1 LTFEEISMCGIF
13 GYIGDQQALPLLVE
27 GLRRLEYRGYDSTGV
42 AIHGEDGIA
51 VHKTVGKV
59 GDLQAILPAQVE
71 GSMGIAHTRWATHGG
86 VTQVN
91 THPHHAHDGT
101 IHLVHNGIIEN
112 FRSLRQHLA
121 QQNIECISE
130 TDSEVLVQM
139 MALERAQG
147 ATPLESVQRTLK
159 RLRGTWGLCIMFRDE
174 DLLICARNGSPLIIG
189 QGEGEMFVSSDP
201 HPLTSHTQRVV
212 YLDDGDVAVVSR
224 NTITMH
230 SGQGRPSQ
238 PNVTVLEEAWGE
250 SELGDA
256 PHYMLKEIYEQP
268 DALRQCIA
276 GRIDREMGTGR
287 LGGMRLGHETLVQAP
302 HVRLLGCG
310 TAYYAAEIGQ
320 MLIEKMAR
328 IPAVTHIS
336 SEFRNNDP
344 VINPRALYLAV
355 SQSGETAD
363 TIAAVKEI
371 KLKGGQI
378 FGVVNVVG
386 STIARLCGQGVY
398 IHSGPEQSVASTKAF
413 TNMVAA
419 LAVFATQLGRTRH
432 LSKEQGRELIDQL
445 QQAPHLMETYFENT
459 GPIAEAVDLLA
470 EAKSVLYLG
479 RGLSASVAKEGALKL
494 MELAYIPCLA
504 YPAGEMKHGPIALL
518 EEGSPVVVVAPND
531 HLKEKTLSA
540 LHECKARGAKIILI
554 HEKGD
559 SIASEGDVSIA
570 VPTIHPWL
578 TPLLTVVPL
587 QLLAYETAL
596 RLGRDVD
603 RPRNLAKSVTVE

>member
-1 LTFEEISMCGIF
+1 MCGIF
-13 GYIGDQQALPLLVE
+13 GYIGHQQALPILVE

-42 AIHGEDGIA
+42 AVDDGNDIHT
-51 VHKTVGKV
+51 HKTVGKV
-59 GDLQAILPAQVE
+59 SDLQSVLPDRVD
-71 GSMGIAHTRWATHGG
+71 GSKGIAHTRWATHGG
-86 VTQVN
+86 VTQPN
-91 THPHHAHDGT
+91 THPHSSSDGS
-101 IHLVHNGIIEN
+101 IHLVHNGIIQN
-112 FRSLRQHLA
+112 FRALRKGLESRG
-121 QQNIECISE
+121 ITCVSE

-139 MALERAQG
+139 MALELADG
-147 ATPLESVQRTLK
+147 ATPLQSVQRTLK
-159 RLRGTWGLCIMFRDE
+159 RVRGTWGLCIMFKDHE
-174 DLLICARNGSPLIIG
+174 QLICARNGSPLIIG
-189 QGEGEMFVSSDP
+189 HGDGEMFVSSDP

-212 YLDDGDVAVVSR
+212 YLEDGDLAV
-224 NTITMH
+224 ITRESISMT
-230 SGQGRPSQ
+230 SSKGQAVQ
-238 PNVTVLEEAWGE
+238 PNMMVLEDSWGE

-256 PHYMLKEIYEQP
+256 PHYMYKEIYEQP

-276 GRIDREMGTGR
+276 GRVDREMGTGR
-287 LGGMRLGHETLVQAP
+287 LGGMRLGHSTLVQAP

-310 TAYYAAEIGQ
+310 TAHNATEIGQ

-344 VINPRALYLAV
+344 VINPKALYLAV

-363 TIAAVKEI
+363 TISAVKEV
-371 KLKGGQI
+371 KLKGGQV

-413 TNMVAA
+413 TNMVGA
-419 LAVFATQLGRTRH
+419 LTIFATQLGRTRH
-432 LSKEQGRELIDQL
+432 LSKEQGREIMDHL
-445 QQAPHLMETYFENT
+445 QQAPHLMESYFENT
-459 GPIAEAVDLLA
+459 GPIEQAVDLISKS
-470 EAKSVLYLG
+470 KSVLFLG
-479 RGLSASVAKEGALKL
+479 RGLSSSVAKEGALKL

-518 EEGSPVVVVAPND
+518 EEGSPVVVIAPND
-531 HLKEKTLSA
+531 HLKEKTMSA

-554 HEKGD
+554 HEHGD
-559 SIASEGDVSIA
+559 PIADEGDVSIG
-570 VPTIHPWL
+570 VPSIHPWL
-578 TPLLTVVPL
+578 SPLLTVLPM
-587 QLLAYETAL
+587 QLIAYETAL

>member
-1 LTFEEISMCGIF
+1 MCGIF
-13 GYIGDQQALPLLVE
+13 GYIGSQQALPILVE

-42 AIHGEDGIA
+42 SVHDGTTIQT
-51 VHKTVGKV
+51 HKTVGKV
-59 GDLQAILPAQVE
+59 ADLHAILPVGIQ
-71 GSMGIAHTRWATHGG
+71 GTLGIAHTRWATHGG
-86 VTQVN
+86 VTDLN
-91 THPHHAHDGT
+91 AHPHASRDGR

-112 FRSLRQHLA
+112 FQLLRRRLTA
-121 QQNIECISE
+121 QGIDCVSE
-130 TDSEVLVQM
+130 TDSEVLVHM
-139 MALERAQG
+139 VALEMEKGSA
-147 ATPLESVQRTLK
+147 PLEAVQRMLK
-159 RLRGTWGLCIMFRDE
+159 HLRGTWGLCIMFNDHE
-174 DLLICARNGSPLIIG
+174 LLVCARNGSPLIVG
-189 QGEGEMFVSSDP
+189 QGDGEMFVSSDP
-201 HPLTSHTQRVV
+201 HPLTTHTQRVV
-212 YLDDGDVAVVSR
+212 YLEDGDVAV
-224 NTITMH
+224 ITREGVKLR
-230 SGQGRPSQ
+230 STRGSLVNPDI
-238 PNVTVLEEAWGE
+238 TVLEEEWGE
-250 SELGDA
+250 AELGDA
-256 PHYMLKEIYEQP
+256 PHYMYKEIHEQP

-287 LGGMRLGHETLVQAP
+287 LGGMRLEHSTLVQTP

-310 TAYYAAEIGQ
+310 TAHYAAEIGQ

-344 VINPRALYLAV
+344 VINPKALFLAV

-363 TIAAVKEI
+363 TISALKEI
-371 KLKGGQI
+371 KLKGGQV

-386 STIARLCGQGVY
+386 STIARLCERGVY

-419 LAVFATQLGRTRH
+419 LAIFATQLGRTRS
-432 LSKEQGRELIDQL
+432 LSKEQGKEVMQALH
-445 QQAPHLMETYFENT
+445 QAPHLMEAYFDDV
-459 GPIAEAVDLLA
+459 GPISQAVDLLA
-470 EAKSVLYLG
+470 DAKSVLFLG

-540 LHECKARGAKIILI
+540 LHECRARGAKIILI

-559 SIASEGDVSIA
+559 PIGEEGDVSIP
-570 VPTIHPWL
+570 VPSIHPWL
-578 TPLLTVVPL
+578 TPLMTVVPL
-587 QLLAYETAL
+587 QLMAYETAV
-596 RLGRDVD
+596 RLGHDVD

>member
-1 LTFEEISMCGIF
+1 MCGIF
-13 GYIGDQQALPLLVE
+13 GYIGPQQALPLLVE

-42 AIHGEDGIA
+42 AIHDENAIH

-59 GDLQAILPAQVE
+59 SDLQRILPDRVE
-71 GSMGIAHTRWATHGG
+71 GNMGIAHTRWATHGG

-91 THPHHAHDGT
+91 THPHQAHDGSV
-101 IHLVHNGIIEN
+101 HLVHNGIIEN
-112 FRSLRQHLA
+112 FRSLRKRLE
-121 QQNIECISE
+121 QQGIECVSE

-139 MALERAQG
+139 MALELANG
-147 ATPLESVQRTLK
+147 AEPLEAVQRTVQ

-189 QGEGEMFVSSDP
+189 QGVNEMFVSSDP
-201 HPLTSHTQRVV
+201 HPLTTHTQRVV
-212 YLDDGDVAVVSR
+212 YLEDGDLAVVRRSG
-224 NTITMH
+224 ITMH
-230 SGQGRPSQ
+230 SAQGGSST
-238 PNVTVLEEAWGE
+238 PNVTVLEEEWGE
-250 SELGDA
+250 SDLGDA
-256 PHYMLKEIYEQP
+256 PHYMYKEIYEQP

-276 GRIDREMGTGR
+276 GRVDREMGSGR
-287 LGGMRLGHETLVQAP
+287 LGGMRLAHDTLVQAP

-344 VINPRALYLAV
+344 VINPKALYLAV

-386 STIARLCGQGVY
+386 STIARLCEKGVY

-419 LAVFATQLGRTRH
+419 LTIFATQLGRTRH
-432 LSKEQGRELIDQL
+432 LSKDQGRDLIEHL
-445 QQAPHLMETYFENT
+445 QQAPHLMERYFDDV
-459 GPIAEAVDLLA
+459 GPITEAVDLLA
-470 EAKSVLYLG
+470 DASSVLYLG

-518 EEGSPVVVVAPND
+518 EEGSPVVVIAPND
-531 HLKEKTLSA
+531 HLKAKTLSA

-554 HEKGD
+554 HEAGD
-559 SIASEGDVSIA
+559 DIASEADVCIP
-570 VPTIHPWL
+570 VPAIHPWL
-578 TPLLTVVPL
+578 TPLLTVLPL
-587 QLLAYETAL
+587 QLMAYHTAL

>member
-1 LTFEEISMCGIF
+1 MCGIF
-13 GYIGDQQALPLLVE
+13 GYIGSQQALPILVE

-42 AIHGEDGIA
+42 SVHDGTTIQT
-51 VHKTVGKV
+51 HKTVGKV
-59 GDLQAILPAQVE
+59 ADLHAILPAGIQ
-71 GSMGIAHTRWATHGG
+71 GTLGIAHTRWATHGG
-86 VTQVN
+86 VTDLN
-91 THPHHAHDGT
+91 AHPHASRDGR

-112 FRSLRQHLA
+112 FQLLRRRLTA
-121 QQNIECISE
+121 QGIDCVSE
-130 TDSEVLVQM
+130 TDSEVLVHM
-139 MALERAQG
+139 VALEMEKGSA
-147 ATPLESVQRTLK
+147 PLEAVQRMLK
-159 RLRGTWGLCIMFRDE
+159 HLRGTWGLCIMFNDHE
-174 DLLICARNGSPLIIG
+174 LLVCARNGSPLIVG
-189 QGEGEMFVSSDP
+189 QGDGEMFVSSDP
-201 HPLTSHTQRVV
+201 HPLTTHTQRVV
-212 YLDDGDVAVVSR
+212 YLEDGDVAV
-224 NTITMH
+224 ITREGVKLR
-230 SGQGRPSQ
+230 STRGSLVNPDI
-238 PNVTVLEEAWGE
+238 TVLEEEWGE
-250 SELGDA
+250 AELGDA
-256 PHYMLKEIYEQP
+256 PHYMYKEIHEQP

-287 LGGMRLGHETLVQAP
+287 LGGMRLEHSTLVQTP

-310 TAYYAAEIGQ
+310 TAHYAAEIGQ

-344 VINPRALYLAV
+344 VINPKALFLAV

-363 TIAAVKEI
+363 TISALKEI
-371 KLKGGQI
+371 KLKGGQV

-386 STIARLCGQGVY
+386 STIARLCERGVY

-419 LAVFATQLGRTRH
+419 LAIFATQLGRTRS
-432 LSKEQGRELIDQL
+432 LSKEQGKEVMQALH
-445 QQAPHLMETYFENT
+445 QAPHLMEAYFDDV
-459 GPIAEAVDLLA
+459 GPISQAVDLLA
-470 EAKSVLYLG
+470 DAKSVLFLG

-540 LHECKARGAKIILI
+540 LHECRARGAKIILI

-559 SIASEGDVSIA
+559 PIGEEGDVSIP
-570 VPTIHPWL
+570 VPSIHPWL
-578 TPLLTVVPL
+578 TPLMTVVPL
-587 QLLAYETAL
+587 QLMAYETAV
-596 RLGRDVD
+596 RLGHDVD

>member
-1 LTFEEISMCGIF
+1 MCGIF
-13 GYIGDQQALPLLVE
+13 GYIGKRSALPVLVE

-42 AIHGEDGIA
+42 AIHDGDKIT

-59 GDLQAILPAQVE
+59 QELHSVLPEDVP
-71 GSMGIAHTRWATHGG
+71 GTMGIAHTRWATHGG
-86 VTQVN
+86 VTFVN
-91 THPHHAHDGT
+91 THPHASHDGK

-112 FRSLRQHLA
+112 FRSLHRRVQSHG
-121 QQNIECISE
+121 IECVGQ
-130 TDSEVLVQM
+130 TDSEVLVHLM
-139 MALERAQG
+139 SIELAGG
-147 ATPLESVQRTLK
+147 ATPQQAVERTLA
-159 RLRGTWGLCIMFRDE
+159 LARGTWGLSILFVDH

-189 QGEGEMFVSSDP
+189 QGDGEMFVSSDP
-201 HPLTSHTQRVV
+201 HPLSAHTQRVV
-212 YLDDGDVAVVSR
+212 YMEDGDLAILTRDSMKMVTR
-224 NTITMH
+224 KGH
-230 SGQGRPSQ
+230 SVDPT
-238 PNVTVLEEAWGE
+238 VTVLEDSWSESDLGE
-250 SELGDA
+250 S
-256 PHYMLKEIYEQP
+256 PHFMHKEIYEQP
-268 DALRQCIA
+268 EALRHCIA
-276 GRIDREMGTGR
+276 GRVDREMGSGR
-287 LGGMRLGHETLVQAP
+287 LGGMRLGHSTMVQAP

-310 TAYYAAEIGQ
+310 TANFAAEIGQ

-344 VINPRALYLAV
+344 VINPKAIYLAV

-363 TIAAVKEI
+363 TISAVKEI
-371 KLKGGQI
+371 KLKGGQV

-419 LAVFATQLGRTRH
+419 LTIFATQLGRTRH
-432 LSKEQGRELIDQL
+432 LSKAKGREIIEHL
-445 QQAPHLMETYFENT
+445 QQAPHLMESYFENP
-459 GPIAEAVDLLA
+459 GPIDEAVALLA
-470 EAKSVLYLG
+470 DAKSVLFLG
-479 RGLSASVAKEGALKL
+479 RGLSAPVAKEGALKL

-518 EEGSPVVVVAPND
+518 EEGSPVVIVAPND

-540 LHECKARGAKIILI
+540 LHECRARGAKIILI
-554 HEKGD
+554 HEEGD
-559 SIASEGDVSIA
+559 IIASEGDVSIP
-570 VPTIHPWL
+570 VPRIHPWL

-587 QLLAYETAL
+587 QLIAYSTAL
-596 RLGRDVD
+596 HLGKDVD

>member
-1 LTFEEISMCGIF
+1 MCGIF
-13 GYIGDQQALPLLVE
+13 GYLGTQQALPLLVE

-42 AIHGEDGIA
+42 AINDGTDVH

-59 GDLQAILPAQVE
+59 AELQAILPKNTP
-71 GSMGIAHTRWATHGG
+71 GTMGIAHTRWATHGG
-86 VTQVN
+86 VNQVN
-91 THPHHAHDGT
+91 THPHVSNDGAV
-101 IHLVHNGIIEN
+101 HLVHNGIIEN

-121 QQNIECISE
+121 SHHIQCVSE
-130 TDSEVLVQM
+130 TDSEVLVQLI
-139 MALERAQG
+139 ALAHRNG
-147 ATPLESVQRTLK
+147 ATPLESVQQTLQ
-159 RLRGTWGLCIMFRDE
+159 RVRGTWGLCIMFKDQE
-174 DLLICARNGSPLIIG
+174 LLICARNGSPLIIG
-189 QGEGEMFVSSDP
+189 QGDGEMFVSSDP
-201 HPLTSHTQRVV
+201 HPLTSHTQRVQF
-212 YLDDGDVAVVSR
+212 LDDGDIAVITRSSF
-224 NTITMH
+224 TITTTK
-230 SGQGRPSQ
+230 GAQVQ
-238 PNVTVLEEAWGE
+238 PDIHVMEDEWGE
-250 SELGDA
+250 SDLGDA

-276 GRIDREMGTGR
+276 GRVDREMGSGR
-287 LGGMRLGHETLVQAP
+287 LGGMRLDHQALVQAP

-310 TAYYAAEIGQ
+310 TAYFAAEIGQ

-328 IPAVTHIS
+328 IPAVTHIA
-336 SEFRNNDP
+336 SEFRNSDP
-344 VINPRALYLAV
+344 VINPKAIYLAV

-363 TIAAVKEI
+363 TISAVKEI

-419 LAVFATQLGRTRH
+419 LSIFATQLGRTRH
-432 LSKEQGRELIDQL
+432 LSKEQGRELIESL
-445 QQAPHLMETYFENT
+445 QQAPHLMETYFENI
-459 GPIAEAVDLLA
+459 GPIDEAVDLLSS
-470 EAKSVLYLG
+470 AKSVLYLG
-479 RGLSASVAKEGALKL
+479 RGLSSSVAKEGALKL

-518 EEGSPVVVVAPND
+518 EEGSPVVIVAPND
-531 HLKEKTLSA
+531 HLKEKTLSS

-554 HEKGD
+554 HEQGD
-559 SIASEGDVSIA
+559 SIAEEGDVSIA
-570 VPTIHPWL
+570 VPAIHPWL
-578 TPLLTVVPL
+578 SPLLTVVPL
-587 QLLAYETAL
+587 QLMAYHTAL

>member
-1 LTFEEISMCGIF
+1 MCGIF
-13 GYIGDQQALPLLVE
+13 GYIGSQQALPILVE

-42 AIHGEDGIA
+42 SVHDGTTIQT
-51 VHKTVGKV
+51 HKTVGKV
-59 GDLQAILPAQVE
+59 GDLHAILPVGIQ
-71 GSMGIAHTRWATHGG
+71 GTLGIAHTRWATHGG
-86 VTQVN
+86 VTDLN
-91 THPHHAHDGT
+91 AHPHASRDGR

-112 FRSLRQHLA
+112 FQLLRRRLTA
-121 QQNIECISE
+121 QGIDCVSE
-130 TDSEVLVQM
+130 TDSEVLVHM
-139 MALERAQG
+139 VALEMEKGSA
-147 ATPLESVQRTLK
+147 PLEAVQRMLK
-159 RLRGTWGLCIMFRDE
+159 HLRGTWGLCIMFNDH
-174 DLLICARNGSPLIIG
+174 DLLVCARNGSPLIVG
-189 QGEGEMFVSSDP
+189 QGDGEMFVSSDP
-201 HPLTSHTQRVV
+201 HPLTTHTQRVV
-212 YLDDGDVAVVSR
+212 YLEDGDVAV
-224 NTITMH
+224 ITREGVKLR
-230 SGQGRPSQ
+230 STRGSLVNPDI
-238 PNVTVLEEAWGE
+238 TVLEEEWGE
-250 SELGDA
+250 AELGDA
-256 PHYMLKEIYEQP
+256 PHYMYKEIHEQP

-287 LGGMRLGHETLVQAP
+287 LGGMRLEHSTLVQTP

-310 TAYYAAEIGQ
+310 TAHYAAEIGQ

-344 VINPRALYLAV
+344 VINPKALFLAV

-363 TIAAVKEI
+363 TISALKEI
-371 KLKGGQI
+371 KLKGGQV

-386 STIARLCGQGVY
+386 STIARLCERGVY

-419 LAVFATQLGRTRH
+419 LAIFATQLGRTRS
-432 LSKEQGRELIDQL
+432 LSKEQGKEVMQALH
-445 QQAPHLMETYFENT
+445 QAPHLMEAYFDDV
-459 GPIAEAVDLLA
+459 GPISQAVDLLA
-470 EAKSVLYLG
+470 DAKSVLFLG

-540 LHECKARGAKIILI
+540 LHECRARGAKIILI

-559 SIASEGDVSIA
+559 PIGEEGDVSIP
-570 VPTIHPWL
+570 VPSIHPWL
-578 TPLLTVVPL
+578 TPLMTVVPL
-587 QLLAYETAL
+587 QLMAYETAV
-596 RLGRDVD
+596 RLGHDVD